1 MTVEPTWGL
10 AIALMALVAITVAV
24 TVGFRL
30 RLTKD
35 VIVAALRATAQLAL
49 VSLIIA
55 GAVQHVWLALGFA
68 LVMFAVAVR
77 TTTSRV
83 KAPETWPWAA
93 LAMAAGVV
101 PVLAII
107 FLSGAS
113 PFTGA
118 AIIPIAGII
127 IGNTMNGHTL
137 MGRRCFAALRDDIDT
152 YEAALAIGLPRR
164 QAVALVLEPH
174 RTEALIPNIDTT
186 KTVGLV
192 TLPGAFVGV
201 LLGGGSAIQAG
212 AAQLLV
218 LFGIMATQFLTVN
231 VALWLV
237 GRGKDLPKDL
247 RARLRP

>member
-1 MTVEPTWGL
+1 MTVNFGWGL
-10 AIALMALVAITVAV
+10 GVALVVLTGLVVAV
-24 TVGFRL
+24 SIGFRL
-30 RLTKD
+30 KLTRD
-35 VIVAALRATAQLAL
+35 VLIAAFRATVQLAL

-55 GAVQHVWLALGFA
+55 GAVQNVWLAIGFA

-77 TTTSRV
+77 TTTTRV

-93 LAMAAGVV
+93 LAMAAGVL

-237 GRGKDLPKDL
+237 GRGKDLPEDL
-247 RARLRP
+247 RTRLRP